1 MIVNHLNSRDIY
13 HRDLK
18 PENFMIKTDLNG
30 RIYLH
35 LSDFGLAKN
44 FNPDYTPKAWVLL
57 IIQFLDL
64 LLPVFMGVNRLP
76 RGEEYP
82 RPALRNY
89 RSNFQ
94 LLRSV

>member
-18 PENFMIKTDLNG
+18 PENFMIRTEKNG

-44 FNPDYTPKAWVLL
+44 LNPDYTPQGMSV
-57 IIQFLDL
+57 INPFLNL
-64 LLPVFMGVNRLP
+64 AYP
-76 RGEEYP
+76 RG
-82 RPALRNY
+82 NGWK
-89 RSNFQ
+89 
-94 LLRSV
+94 